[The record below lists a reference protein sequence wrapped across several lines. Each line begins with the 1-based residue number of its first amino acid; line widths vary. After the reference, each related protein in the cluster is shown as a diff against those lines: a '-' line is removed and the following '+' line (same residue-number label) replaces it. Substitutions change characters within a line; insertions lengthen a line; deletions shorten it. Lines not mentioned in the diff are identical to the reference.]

1 MLALARTMQPGLH
14 RRPDL
19 HRLIHSNT
27 STTATNSRSR
37 IRKPTIFAI
46 RRLIDT
52 PPLQPLRPNPH
63 SARAT
68 AIRSPSRFRP
78 LEAFGRRPPEY
89 VAPRQRPASETLHIN
104 GRQTMSAS
112 AAAFFESSRRGRGRP
127 AGLILDVGAGRHPRR
142 GGGRRLAR
150 ERRCQRPSN
159 GALWWWPAA
168 RPRVRRMRAISW
180 PIRGLDRAAAATSAL
195 AQTAIPDG
203 SAIST
208 SHGAAAI
215 NPYDLVFHMR
225 PTTESSRRRT
235 SRPYGTAF
243 CDRL

>member
-89 VAPRQRPASETLHIN
+89 VAPRQRPASETLHRSGHSPSVRLKGFIGSTSLPN
-104 GRQTMSAS
+104 DT
-112 AAAFFESSRRGRGRP
+112 SRARERRAYPISRLWIETRGRGRF
-127 AGLILDVGAGRHPRR
+127 RSWRR
-142 GGGRRLAR
+142 G
-150 ERRCQRPSN
+150 
-159 GALWWWPAA
+159 
-168 RPRVRRMRAISW
+168 
-180 PIRGLDRAAAATSAL
+180 
-195 AQTAIPDG
+195 
-203 SAIST
+203 
-208 SHGAAAI
+208 
-215 NPYDLVFHMR
+215 
-225 PTTESSRRRT
+225 RRR
-235 SRPYGTAF
+235 RVG
-243 CDRL
+243 